1 MASVLGTLA
10 ALTVIGLLFALDPGG
25 AIAQTGFPD
34 YQDMDWKQLTVWGFR
49 TIGVGVALLLV
60 MALWIRYRPRRR
72 IKSRDTV
79 ELGTRQRIGLPAAV
93 LSVLEDREVSDRTL
107 LAAIVEMCQRG
118 ALRFEYVGMRTGFL
132 YRLSQQG
139 PTQFEWEQLM
149 CDSLPSRP
157 TKVKALRDQM
167 NEHKDAIGDQL
178 GEYLQRQGLFHDN
191 PIRIRRERL
200 GDGSGWA
207 TLAAALMGV
216 GSGLWLALWLPQWW
230 ANSLA
235 GAVVGCI
242 YWFIAM
248 PMHTGMLPPAEAG
261 AYQIGQWLGL
271 KESLTGPDPAAGRGE
286 PDPMLAY
293 AIALDAA
300 QPWLDVSVSAPLW
313 FGSSEAASLRAP
325 DLDVAYHGFM
335 SAPEWGLSGRS
346 EGGEGAAAGPG
357 DKAERELL
365 RELSQLETLH
375 SEQAEGTANR
385 GTAAEHWPAAS
396 RADALEPDQTLYKD
410 GKVRLSQRRLALSG
424 RTIELLAISS
434 VRVDQQPGKTG
445 RSNWFLKAPG
455 FLFMLGGGLL
465 LAAASGLF
473 LWDLLF
479 HVLNWFGLVT
489 EECEG
494 GMGWVGTCRPFE
506 RNSAIEWAM
515 YGAVIVIAFPIA
527 LVGQWLDGKSARIRS
542 MYCAAV
548 AVDGEGETVY
558 FGHSEER
565 ASAEVLVAEVRKAQ
579 TAARRANDAKDGH

>member
-25 AIAQTGFPD
+25 AIAQTSFPD

-60 MALWIRYRPRRR
+60 LALWIRYRPRRR

-93 LSVLEDREVSDRTL
+93 LSVLEDRQVSDRTL

-248 PMHTGMLPPAEAG
+248 PMHTGMLPPAGSGGVSDRSVAWFERISDRDRTQRPDG
-261 AYQIGQWLGL
+261 ANPIPCWPMPSHWTRLSPGWTFQSRLHHGL
-271 KESLTGPDPAAGRGE
+271 
-286 PDPMLAY
+286 
-293 AIALDAA
+293 
-300 QPWLDVSVSAPLW
+300 APVRQ
-313 FGSSEAASLRAP
+313 ASLRAP

-385 GTAAEHWPAAS
+385 ETAAEHWPAAS
-396 RADALEPDQTLYKD
+396 RADALEPDQTLYRD

-434 VRVDQQPGKTG
+434 VQVDQQPGKTG

-479 HVLNWFGLVT
+479 HVLNWFG
-489 EECEG
+489 
-494 GMGWVGTCRPFE
+494 
-506 RNSAIEWAM
+506 I
-515 YGAVIVIAFPIA
+515 
-527 LVGQWLDGKSARIRS
+527 
-542 MYCAAV
+542 
-548 AVDGEGETVY
+548 
-558 FGHSEER
+558 
-565 ASAEVLVAEVRKAQ
+565 
-579 TAARRANDAKDGH
+579 

>member
-118 ALRFEYVGMRTGFL
+118 ALQFQCVGTRSGFL
-132 YRLSQQG
+132 YQPSQQG
-139 PTQFEWEQLM
+139 PVQFEWEQLI

-157 TKVKALRDQM
+157 TSVQALRDLM
-167 NEHKDAIGDQL
+167 DGHKDAIGDQL

-300 QPWLDVSVSAPLW
+300 QPWLDDSVSAPPW
-313 FGSSEAASLRAP
+313 FGSGEAASLRAP

-346 EGGEGAAAGPG
+346 EGGEGAAAGPS

-479 HVLNWFGLVT
+479 HVLNWFGILT

>member
-60 MALWIRYRPRRR
+60 LALWIRYRPRRR

-79 ELGTRQRIGLPAAV
+79 ELRTRQRIGLPAAV
-93 LSVLEDREVSDRTL
+93 LSVLEDRQVSDRTL

-118 ALRFEYVGMRTGFL
+118 ALRFEYVGMRSGFL

-157 TKVKALRDQM
+157 TKVKALRDQL

-271 KESLTGPDPAAGRGE
+271 KESLTGPNPAAGRGE

-385 GTAAEHWPAAS
+385 GTAAEH
-396 RADALEPDQTLYKD
+396 
-410 GKVRLSQRRLALSG
+410 
-424 RTIELLAISS
+424 
-434 VRVDQQPGKTG
+434 
-445 RSNWFLKAPG
+445 
-455 FLFMLGGGLL
+455 
-465 LAAASGLF
+465 
-473 LWDLLF
+473 
-479 HVLNWFGLVT
+479 
-489 EECEG
+489 
-494 GMGWVGTCRPFE
+494 
-506 RNSAIEWAM
+506 
-515 YGAVIVIAFPIA
+515 
-527 LVGQWLDGKSARIRS
+527 
-542 MYCAAV
+542 
-548 AVDGEGETVY
+548 
-558 FGHSEER
+558 
-565 ASAEVLVAEVRKAQ
+565 
-579 TAARRANDAKDGH
+579 